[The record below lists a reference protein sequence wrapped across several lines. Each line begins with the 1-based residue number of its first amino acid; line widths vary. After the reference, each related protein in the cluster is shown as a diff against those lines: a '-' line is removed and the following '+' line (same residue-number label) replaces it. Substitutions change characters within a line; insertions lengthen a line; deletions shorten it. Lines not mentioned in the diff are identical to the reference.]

1 MSEDNNQPLETG
13 KSIKWN
19 ETLLKM
25 ARLDIYRINAF
36 RILNLPVNASSKEI
50 STRTRQL
57 DLIEKYGV
65 VEQDNNGALP
75 LSSTYDS
82 NSRREAQ
89 QRLLDPELRF
99 IDEFFWFWPVSLDSS
114 GDSDDALIAMKQGY
128 LSSALSTWERH
139 EVEGSEANVSKHNLA
154 VFYHA
159 MALDIEYAESEEKL
173 VSVEKIEGKRVYWQK
188 AFSRWQTLLDDEGFW
203 SRIRERIGVLDDP
216 RLTTGTARRIR
227 EGLPAALLSINAQL
241 AVEAVEM
248 NDPSDS
254 LYHLKLIRESGFHN
268 TIIDEAIH
276 QATIPIRDRLR
287 AICTHAGEQTG
298 SVPEHDDTV
307 AEELMKYASP
317 SLQALDLLLP
327 EGDDTRESAHDEV
340 ALQVRSCLISY
351 CNQTQNWRNTLQLT
365 REALEIAASPSVRQ
379 KIQEDINT
387 IDTNLKYSTCWFC
400 GIAPANDSSTIN
412 VMMHGNVQRDH
423 KWSGTEVTY
432 QKLPVPVPRCRACES
447 AHKQRHNFGCAGPI
461 VGVILAIL
469 IGMAAQ
475 SFAVGIAVF
484 AVCWLVGYL
493 ISVLTFPKGIRP
505 ESYKNEFRTV
515 REMQSQGWKIGEKPS

>member
-13 KSIKWN
+13 KPIKWN

-25 ARLDIYRINAF
+25 AQPDIYRINAF
-36 RILNLPVNASSKEI
+36 RILKLPVTASPKEI

-65 VEQDNNGALP
+65 VEQQNSGAFP

-82 NSRREAQ
+82 DSRHEAQ
-89 QRLLDPELRF
+89 QRLLVPELRF

-114 GDSDDALIAMKQGY
+114 GDSDDALVAMKQED
-128 LSSALSTWERH
+128 LSGALSIWERH

-154 VFYHA
+154 VLYHA
-159 MALDIEYAESEEKL
+159 MALDIEHTESEEKL
-173 VSVEKIEGKRVYWQK
+173 FSTEQIEQKRSYWEK
-188 AFSRWQTLLDDEGFW
+188 AFSRWQTLLNDEGFW
-203 SRIRERIGVLDDP
+203 QRVRERISVLDDP

-227 EGLPAALLSINAQL
+227 EGLPAVLLLINARL

-248 NDPSDS
+248 NDPVDA
-254 LYHLKLIRESGFHN
+254 LYHLQLIRQSGFNN
-268 TIIDEAIH
+268 TLIDEAIH
-276 QATIPIRDRLR
+276 QATIPIRDRLM
-287 AICTHAGEQTG
+287 AICMHAGEETG
-298 SVPEHDDTV
+298 SVPESDDGV
-307 AEELMKYASP
+307 AEDLIKDASP

-340 ALQVRSCLISY
+340 ALQVRLCMISY
-351 CNQTQNWRNTLQLT
+351 CSQTQNWRNTLQLA
-365 REALEIAASPSVRQ
+365 REALEIAASPSVRRN
-379 KIQEDINT
+379 IQEDITT
-387 IDTNLKYSTCWFC
+387 IDMNLKYSTCWFC
-400 GIAPANDSSTIN
+400 GITPANDSSTIN

-432 QKLPVPVPRCRACES
+432 QRLPMPVPRCRACES

-461 VGVILAIL
+461 VGLILAIL

-475 SFAVGIAVF
+475 SFVAGIVVF

-493 ISVLTFPKGIRP
+493 ISVLAFPRGIRA
-505 ESYKNEFRTV
+505 ESYKKEFSTV
-515 REMQSQGWKIGEKPS
+515 REMQSQGWKVGDKPS